1 MSPQKKVRGC
11 GQWARPESW
20 RPWPT
25 ATDATFFHAGLAK
38 LPGLLGVAVQSGVRW
53 RRAAESAFR
62 TPSASR
68 SVVYNWCSG
77 LLPPGVIQSAGID
90 GIETEF
96 VDKLQDDGF
105 GLCIVA
111 RNGQGS
117 STRRS
122 TRPTAFEQMAR
133 IDAAM
138 ERPLVTPRSTT
149 AVPRTTWSPTSTRSG
164 LVQPSRR
171 MASLEIRYKK
181 VKR

>member
-1 MSPQKKVRGC
+1 RALAACRRKCLP
-11 GQWARPESW
+11 
-20 RPWPT
+20 
-25 ATDATFFHAGLAK
+25 HAFGIEI
-38 LPGLLGVAVQSGVRW
+38 GGVH
-53 RRAAESAFR
+53 
-62 TPSASR
+62 
-68 SVVYNWCSG
+68 WCSG

-133 IDAAM
+133 IEGA
-138 ERPLVTPRSTT
+138 RGRRWVTPRTT
-149 AVPRTTWSPTSTRSG
+149 TGVPPTTRPPTPRRTG
-164 LVQPSRR
+164 LVHPSRR
-171 MASLEIRYKK
+171 MASLPTRVPPMVALRGLTQKQPP
-181 VKR
+181 VASSSSSTA